1 MNYIVNVSS
10 LMVKRK
16 PSENSKVFIK
26 RDTIVK
32 SAGPPSTYK
41 GERWELVRTL
51 NEPVIKGYVPR
62 KCIKEI

>member
-1 MNYIVNVSS
+1 
-10 LMVKRK
+10 MVKRK

-32 SAGPPSTYK
+32 SAGLPSTYK

-51 NEPVIKGYVPR
+51 SEPVIKGYVPR
-62 KCIKEI
+62 KYIKEI